1 MGLNLTCNGICQRV
15 GAYSYVETAK
25 NILLRTALY
34 YCIDIQKK
42 GTDDFGVIGELIHHI
57 ENVLKHVKSNVTY
70 KVNGR
75 AYHMIRLQ
83 KIDYNYL
90 ETNLEEIRDLMN
102 LYNIYGIIHW
112 IRHSDC
118 NGSLDSIKAEEVIK
132 TLQITVKPSIQYFI
146 EEEDTTD
153 FNHLKYL
160 FGFDDIDETL
170 SGEQIVEKYYLYN
183 VFNESI
189 KSGEDII
196 FC

>member
-1 MGLNLTCNGICQRV
+1 MGLNLACNEICQRV

-42 GTDDFGVIGELIHHI
+42 GTDDFGVINDLINHI
-57 ENVLKHVKSNVTY
+57 RNVLKHVKSNVTY
-70 KVNGR
+70 KVNGM
-75 AYHMIRLQ
+75 AYRMVRLQ
-83 KIDYNYL
+83 KIDYDYL
-90 ETNLEEIRDLMN
+90 ETNLEEIRDFME

-118 NGSLDSIKAEEVIK
+118 NGILDSIKAESIIK

-146 EEEDTTD
+146 EEEDATD

-160 FGFDDIDETL
+160 FGFDHVDEKL
-170 SGEQIVEKYYLYN
+170 SGEEIVEKYYLYN

>member
-1 MGLNLTCNGICQRV
+1 MGLNLACNEICQRV

-42 GTDDFGVIGELIHHI
+42 GTDEFGKIHELIHHI
-57 ENVLKHVKSNVTY
+57 KNVLKHVRSNVTY

-75 AYHMIRLQ
+75 ALHMVRLQ
-83 KIDYNYL
+83 KIDYDYL
-90 ETNLEEIRDLMN
+90 ETNLEEIRNFMN

-118 NGSLDSIKAEEVIK
+118 NGSLDSIKAEEIIK

-146 EEEDTTD
+146 GEEDTTD

-160 FGFDDIDETL
+160 FGFNDVDETL
-170 SGEQIVEKYYLYN
+170 SSEELIKRFYLYN

-189 KSGEDII
+189 NSGEDII